1 MVARRRAPDPFDAR
15 PTAMSEL
22 VIREEKPHDRE
33 AVRLVHERAFG
44 RTNEAD
50 LVEALH
56 RERAAVVALVAES
69 ATNVVGHI
77 LFSPVEAAVATGKRL
92 LGLAPLAVLP
102 AFQRQGMGD
111 RLVREGLLRCAAAGF
126 DGVVVLGDP
135 EYYPRF
141 GFARAHLFGLRS
153 EYDVPPEA
161 FMALALPRRSLS
173 GISGLIRYHAAF
185 ASV

>member
-69 ATNVVGHI
+69 
-77 LFSPVEAAVATGKRL
+77 AVATGKRL